1 MAGHSG
7 HCGTLTTL
15 CLASLLASST
25 GFAVQPAVRTS
36 PCVAF
41 AGQALP
47 LRVAPSTILADEAA
61 ASSDSEGPI
70 KRIRA
75 WFGKYAKVDKATL
88 AKSGVDAFFTYGV
101 VSNLNAGLTLSLA
114 WGTFS
119 RASGLSPLAPGQWK
133 SFLAVYV
140 GIYATLGTVLRP
152 FRFALAIGLTPTYSD
167 MISRV
172 RGRLPF
178 RDSNP
183 KLNRSL
189 ALFLVSLLG
198 NSVVTCAFIA
208 FGVWFAGLVTGVPP
222 FPPGFVLPWKAA

>member
-1 MAGHSG
+1 MN
-7 HCGTLTTL
+7 CGTLTTL

-88 AKSGVDAFFTYGV
+88 AKVASTHSSPTVWCLISTP
-101 VSNLNAGLTLSLA
+101 VSP
-114 WGTFS
+114 
-119 RASGLSPLAPGQWK
+119 SP
-133 SFLAVYV
+133 
-140 GIYATLGTVLRP
+140 
-152 FRFALAIGLTPTYSD
+152 
-167 MISRV
+167 
-172 RGRLPF
+172 
-178 RDSNP
+178 
-183 KLNRSL
+183 
-189 ALFLVSLLG
+189 
-198 NSVVTCAFIA
+198 
-208 FGVWFAGLVTGVPP
+208 
-222 FPPGFVLPWKAA
+222 